1 MDNSQFKS
9 GYVAVIGKPNVG
21 KSTLLNA
28 ILGTKTFITSRKA
41 QTTRNNILAIKNLP
55 GGQIVFLDTPGI
67 HNRNKK
73 ALNKVLNK
81 SALSIIADTD
91 LVVFLCQPSLLAND
105 ITVIKAIKEA
115 EVPSIC
121 VINKIDQV
129 KNKNTLLPLIQNISR
144 EHNFLE
150 ITSTSAIKND
160 GIDKLLELILSHLP
174 AQEPLYANDLELS
187 VKERL
192 FQVDEL
198 VREKLIRQL
207 GAEIPYELYVESTI
221 VDEDARLATIYST
234 IHVNK
239 TSQKSIVVGN
249 KGEMLK
255 KIGTLARKDLER
267 LFSKKVMLKLWVK
280 SNANWSN
287 DQKFIN
293 SLGIGSIKNAK

>member
-1 MDNSQFKS
+1 MAKAKHKA

-41 QTTRNNILAIKNLP
+41 QTTRNNILAIKNLS

-91 LVVFLCQPSLLAND
+91 LIIFMCQPTLHAND
-105 ITVIKAIKEA
+105 ITVINAIKEA
-115 EVPSIC
+115 EVPAIC

-129 KNKNTLLPLIQNISR
+129 KNKNSLLPLMKLVSQ
-144 EHNFLE
+144 EHDFLA
-150 ITSTSAIKND
+150 IASTSATKKD
-160 GIDKLLELILSHLP
+160 GIDELMELILDHLP
-174 AQEPLYANDLELS
+174 EQDPLYENAIELS
-187 VKERL
+187 SKERL
-192 FQVDEL
+192 FQVDEI

-207 GAEIPYELYVESTI
+207 GAEIPYELYVESLITE
-221 VDEDARLATIYST
+221 EDARLITIYST

-239 TSQKSIVVGN
+239 SSQKSIVVGN

-255 KIGTLARKDLER
+255 KIGTLARKDLEKV
-267 LFSKKVMLKLWVK
+267 FSKKVMLKLWVK
-280 SNANWSN
+280 SKANWSN

-293 SLGIGSIKNAK
+293 SLGIGSVKNAK

>member
-1 MDNSQFKS
+1 VPVNKHNA

-55 GGQIVFLDTPGI
+55 DGQIVFLDTPGI

-91 LVVFLCQPSLLAND
+91 LVVFLCQPSINAND
-105 ITVIKAIKEA
+105 LMVINAIKEA
-115 EVPSIC
+115 QVPSIC
-121 VINKIDQV
+121 VINKMDQL
-129 KNKNTLLPLIQNISR
+129 KNKNSLLPLIKKIA
-144 EHNFLE
+144 ELHEFIA
-150 ITSTSAIKND
+150 ITSTSAIKKS
-160 GIDKLLELILSHLP
+160 GIDELINLILNQLP
-174 AQEPLYANDLELS
+174 VQDALYQDDITYS
-187 VKERL
+187 SKEQL
-192 FQVDEL
+192 FQVDEII
-198 VREKLIRQL
+198 REKLIRQL
-207 GAEIPYELYVESTI
+207 GAEVPYELYVESIFTEETNKLI
-221 VDEDARLATIYST
+221 TIYST

-239 TSQKSIVVGN
+239 PTQKSIVVGN

-255 KIGTLARKDLER
+255 KIGTLARRDLES
-267 LFSKKVMLKLWVK
+267 FFAKKVMLKLWVK
-280 SNANWSN
+280 SKANWSN

>member
-55 GGQIVFLDTPGI
+55 AGQIVFLDTPGI

-81 SALSIIADTD
+81 SALSIISDTD

>member
-1 MDNSQFKS
+1 MPVNKHSA

-67 HNRNKK
+67 HSRNKK

-91 LVVFLCQPSLLAND
+91 LVVFMCQPSINAND
-105 ITVIKAIKEA
+105 LMVINAIKEA
-115 EVPSIC
+115 QVPSIC
-121 VINKIDQV
+121 VINKSDQL
-129 KNKNTLLPLIQNISR
+129 KNKNNLLPLMKRIAELHEFIA
-144 EHNFLE
+144 
-150 ITSTSAIKND
+150 ITSTSAVKKS
-160 GIDKLLELILSHLP
+160 GIDELINLILNQLP
-174 AQEPLYANDLELS
+174 VQDALYQDEIKHS
-187 VKERL
+187 SKEQL
-192 FQVDEL
+192 FQVDEII
-198 VREKLIRQL
+198 REKLIRQL
-207 GAEIPYELYVESTI
+207 GAEVPYELYVESIITEETNKLI
-221 VDEDARLATIYST
+221 TIYST

-239 TSQKSIVVGN
+239 PTQKSIVVGN

-255 KIGTLARKDLER
+255 KIGTLARKDLES
-267 LFSKKVMLKLWVK
+267 FFAKKVMLKLWVK
-280 SNANWSN
+280 SKANWSN

>member
-1 MDNSQFKS
+1 MPVNKHNA

-55 GGQIVFLDTPGI
+55 DGQIVFLDTPGI
-67 HNRNKK
+67 HSRNKK

-91 LVVFLCQPSLLAND
+91 LVVFICQPLINAND
-105 ITVIKAIKEA
+105 LMVINAIKEA
-115 EVPSIC
+115 QVPSIC
-121 VINKIDQV
+121 VINKMDQL
-129 KNKNTLLPLIQNISR
+129 KNKNSLLPLIKKIA
-144 EHNFLE
+144 ELHEFIA
-150 ITSTSAIKND
+150 ITSTSAVKKS
-160 GIDKLLELILSHLP
+160 GIDELINLILNQLP
-174 AQEPLYANDLELS
+174 VQDALYQDDITYS
-187 VKERL
+187 SKEQL
-192 FQVDEL
+192 FQVDEII
-198 VREKLIRQL
+198 REKLIRQL
-207 GAEIPYELYVESTI
+207 GAEVPYELYVESIFTEETNKLI
-221 VDEDARLATIYST
+221 TIYST

-239 TSQKSIVVGN
+239 PTQKSIVVGN

-255 KIGTLARKDLER
+255 KIGTLARRDLES
-267 LFSKKVMLKLWVK
+267 FFAKKVMLKLWVK
-280 SNANWSN
+280 SKANWSN

>member
-41 QTTRNNILAIKNLP
+41 QTTRNNILAIKNLR

>member
-55 GGQIVFLDTPGI
+55 AGQIVFLDTPGI